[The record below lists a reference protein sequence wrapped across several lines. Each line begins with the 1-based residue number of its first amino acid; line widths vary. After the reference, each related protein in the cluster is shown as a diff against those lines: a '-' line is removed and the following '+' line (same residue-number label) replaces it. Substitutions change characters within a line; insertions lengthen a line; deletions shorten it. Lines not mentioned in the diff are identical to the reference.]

1 MIWCTSHRTACRLA
15 QAASL
20 GGGPFCAM
28 RAGARNR
35 AERENHAGA
44 CARRDDSGTRI
55 SFTVEHYFFHA
66 FIALCTAWVQSRLSS
81 LLIKIEELMI
91 LGIITA
97 SLVPRWRQ
105 SRTRCQFDVNLMLV
119 AAPCTRMCFDV
130 VCAHTST
137 CTSVFICEKPKH
149 FHYDY
154 VLLFCYKLYGTVMC
168 CGRYSFIYLFIWCT
182 GVTHMRHVEQLFSD
196 KKRPDKRLLIAL
208 LFR

>member
-119 AAPCTRMCFDV
+119 GSKHPARA
-130 VCAHTST
+130 CALMWCVPIH
-137 CTSVFICEKPKH
+137 PL
-149 FHYDY
+149 
-154 VLLFCYKLYGTVMC
+154 VLLSSYAKSQSISIMIMC
-168 CGRYSFIYLFIWCT
+168 CYSVINCT
-182 GVTHMRHVEQLFSD
+182 GQ
-196 KKRPDKRLLIAL
+196 
-208 LFR
+208 